1 MPSITAKLASALVSV
16 RRPFAFA
23 VSGRVELLAPDLHV
37 EGVGSI
43 ALPLLPVQARELVAL
58 AERAPFGRGA
68 ETLVDTEVRRTWQ
81 FAADRVRIDGRHWPR
96 TLEDIVGRVADG
108 LGIGDPIEAEF
119 YKLLVYD
126 EGSFFASHRDTE
138 KADGMFATLVIVLP
152 SQSEGGELVVR
163 HGDRE
168 EQFDLSV
175 AEPAEAA
182 FAAFYADCVHEVLP
196 IRSGYRVALVYN
208 LMREGAPLAAPR
220 YDGEQARVTSSLRS
234 WRDDEGPTKI
244 VYPLEHAYTP
254 AALGFDGLKGADAGV
269 AGVLAAAAGGS
280 GVDLHLALF
289 TIEESGWAEVVY
301 QGSSWRHSSEDV
313 FEVGE
318 VTDRHVGLGEWR
330 RPDGAVSPLADVPL
344 ADIPVSEDELSPP
357 ASFDEIEPDEQHFRE
372 ATGNEGASF
381 ERTYSRAA
389 LVLWPRSQFFAVLC
403 QAGLDATLPCL
414 EDMVERWTADDGASD
429 GAVRQE
435 ALDLAGR
442 MVSDWPVEHWPSG
455 MRQEPTQATR
465 MLRLLAT
472 LKDTDLI
479 RAFLGRIAA
488 GGDYCASDN
497 DAIVAVARLLSVEQ
511 SRTAIERIISGNVA
525 RSLRSCGNL
534 LRRAAE
540 AIPDAKLEV
549 AARLVTGAVANPP
562 EKHAFYSHERP
573 DACFVVDLLA
583 ALDRIDPDLSDRT
596 VGVILGRPAHYDVD
610 GVLVPACCRLTG
622 TRASQSAAVQRLL
635 AACRAHLENRIAR
648 PLEAPGDWRRSADLI
663 CDCPDCAEL
672 GRFLDDPE
680 REIWTFKAA
689 KDRHG
694 HVESTIRRSRSDVDV
709 ATVKRGSPHGLVC
722 TKNSRSYEERVLQR
736 KQDLENLATLQG

>member
-1 MPSITAKLASALVSV
+1 MPSITAKLASALSSV

-23 VSGRVELLAPDLHV
+23 VSGRAELLAPDLHV
-37 EGVGSI
+37 EGVGTI

-58 AERAPFGRGA
+58 AERAPFGRGS
-68 ETLVDTEVRRTWQ
+68 ETLVDTDVRRTWQ
-81 FAADRVRIDGRHWPR
+81 FAADRVRIEGRHWPR

-108 LGIGDPIEAEF
+108 LGIGDPVRAEF

-168 EQFDLSV
+168 EQFELSV

-220 YDGEQARVTSSLRS
+220 YDGEQARVTSILRS
-234 WRDDEGPTKI
+234 WRGNERPAKI
-244 VYPLEHAYTP
+244 VYPLEHSYTP

-269 AGVLAAAAGGS
+269 AGVLAAASGGS
-280 GVDLHLALF
+280 DVDLHLALF

-301 QGSSWRHSSEDV
+301 RGSSWRHSSEDV

-318 VTDRHVGLGEWR
+318 VTDRNVGLGQWR

-344 ADIPVSEDELSPP
+344 ADIPVNEDELSPP
-357 ASFDEIEPDEQHFRE
+357 ASFDGIEPDEEHFQE

-414 EDMVERWTADDGASD
+414 EDMVGRWTADDGASD

-442 MVSDWPVEHWPSG
+442 MVSDWPVEHWPPG
-455 MRQEPTQATR
+455 MRPEPTQATR
-465 MLRLLAT
+465 MLTLLAT
-472 LKDTDLI
+472 LDDTDLI
-479 RAFLGRIAA
+479 RAVLGRIAA

-497 DAIVAVARLLSVEQ
+497 DAIVAAAGLLSIEQ

-525 RSLRSCGNL
+525 RSLCSCGNL
-534 LRRAAE
+534 LLRAAE
-540 AIPDAKLEV
+540 AIPDARLEV

-562 EKHAFYSHERP
+562 EKHSFHRNEMP
-573 DACFVVDLLA
+573 DACFVVDLVT
-583 ALDRIDPDLSDRT
+583 ALDGIDPDLADQT
-596 VGVILGRPAHYDVD
+596 VGLILGRPARYNFD
-610 GVLVPACCRLTG
+610 GILVPACCRLAGTG
-622 TRASQSAAVQRLL
+622 ATQSPAVQRLL
-635 AACRAHLENRIAR
+635 AACRAHLDTRIAQ
-648 PLEAPGDWRRSADLI
+648 PLEAPRDWRRSADLV

-672 GRFLDDPE
+672 GRFLDNPE

-689 KDRHG
+689 KERRD
-694 HVESTIRRSRSDVDV
+694 HVESTIRRSRSDVDM
-709 ATVKRGSPHGLVC
+709 ATLKRGSPHGLVC
-722 TKNSRSYEERVLQR
+722 TKNRRSYEERVLQR
-736 KQDLENLATLQG
+736 KQDLENLSALQ